1 MARLGSSQ
9 FRENAVIRNAEPE
22 SLDERAQLTAPRE
35 WAVLAFF
42 AAAVAALVV
51 WGLFGSLER
60 TLRSGGVLVIS
71 GERRTLLSG
80 VSGEVAEIVTPEGER
95 AAAGQA
101 IVRIALSEME
111 RRVRSAAA
119 SVRRLENEAKG
130 AASAGSAETRQ
141 LLTSVRAM
149 LDELAALQGT
159 GAVASPA
166 DGVVA
171 AILVAPGQTLPVGAP
186 IADIVFGGGG
196 VLEAVAFAAPGD
208 SWVLTPGMEAR
219 VRVESPG
226 GGRLLPAR
234 LVSITPRASSPPAWL
249 ARMRP
254 DAAARGPGHVLRFA
268 ITDPAGLDPP
278 AGSPPGGRLED
289 GTPCRI
295 EIVLEHTSPFGLL
308 LRSPRRGVGRVG

>member
-9 FRENAVIRNAEPE
+9 FRENAVIRNARPE

-42 AAAVAALVV
+42 AVAVAALVA
-51 WGLFGSLER
+51 WGLLGSVER
-60 TLRSGGVLVIS
+60 TLRSRGVLALS

-80 VSGEVAEIVTPEGER
+80 ASGEVAEIVTPEGER
-95 AAAGQA
+95 AAAGQT
-101 IVRIALSEME
+101 IVRVSLSETE

-119 SVRRLENEAKG
+119 SALRLENEAKSAAG
-130 AASAGSAETRQ
+130 AAPAEARQ
-141 LLTSVRAM
+141 LLTSIRAM
-149 LDELAALQGT
+149 LDELAALQGA
-159 GAVASPA
+159 GGVLSPG

-186 IADIVFGGGG
+186 VADIVFGAAG

-208 SWVLTPGMEAR
+208 SWLLTPGMEAR
-219 VRVESPG
+219 VSVESPG
-226 GGRLLPAR
+226 GIRLFPAK
-234 LVSITPRASSPPAWL
+234 LVSVAPRSSIPPAWL

-254 DAAARGPGHVLRFA
+254 DAAPRGPGHILRFA
-268 ITDPAGLDPP
+268 VPGL
-278 AGSPPGGRLED
+278 AELVLPPGGRLED

-308 LRSPRRGVGRVG
+308 LRSRRRGFARAG